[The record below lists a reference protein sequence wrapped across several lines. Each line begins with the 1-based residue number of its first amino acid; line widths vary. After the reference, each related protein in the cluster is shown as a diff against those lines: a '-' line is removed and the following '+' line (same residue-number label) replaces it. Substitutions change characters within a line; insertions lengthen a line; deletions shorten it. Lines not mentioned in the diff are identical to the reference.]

1 MVSGDDDE
9 LLWPRRLRWRMRGA
23 WQWPTFALLTVV
35 DAVILHL
42 LPLAGE
48 GIGLVPALLL
58 AGFFNLTAVAILAP
72 LGGMLLR
79 RRRPGLPRI
88 IADDYAGT
96 TMLVAVG
103 LALLA
108 AGIAHRP
115 SVLAQQ
121 DAFAAQSAQ
130 VRSYVLG
137 QAPPEFRANVDR
149 ADTWKQGPD
158 LFRTCVPGPDPRKH
172 FCVIVNTDQHPPG
185 VVVDRDQ
192 QPNARIAGADNPGRK
207 DR

>member
-1 MVSGDDDE
+1 MSGTGDE
-9 LLWPRRLRWRMRGA
+9 RLWARRLRWRIRGA
-23 WQWPTFALLTVV
+23 WQWPAFALLTIV
-35 DAVILHL
+35 DALVLHF

-48 GIGLVPALLL
+48 AIGLVAALLL
-58 AGFFNLTAVAILAP
+58 ACFFNLAAVALLAP

-79 RRRPGLPRI
+79 HRRPELPRI

-96 TMLVAVG
+96 SLLVAV
-103 LALLA
+103 ALVLLL

-115 SVLAQQ
+115 AVVAQQ

-130 VRSYVLG
+130 VRRYVLR
-137 QAPPEFRANVDR
+137 QAPEEFRGNVDR

-158 LFRTCVPGPDPRKH
+158 LYRTCVPGPDPRKH
-172 FCVIVNTDQHPPG
+172 FCMIVNTDQHPPG